1 MKIKNIFNGLSVAVL
16 GAAMLSACTDDIKFG
31 NAFIEKAP
39 GGAVNVDT
47 VFSSPVYTQQF
58 LNSLYARQYYGL
70 PYANANGTPNSSN
83 TYTGK
88 FDALTDCYQLH
99 WGSTKVE
106 NAYYTGNLTA
116 TDTPLMGFNGDYVWE
131 VVRLAWMLIENINRV
146 PGLSDQQ
153 KASMVAQAKCLIA
166 ERYFDLFPHYGG
178 LPIIRQTY
186 TGNEGSYEVKRGT
199 VAETVDFMVGL
210 LNEAIEGD
218 NLVWAWNGNTP
229 ETNSTN
235 VGRWT
240 KAGAMALKAKI
251 LTFAASPLFNNDKPY
266 YDGSTEAEQQHLVW
280 YGDYQQSRWEDALQA
295 CEDFFKELKKN
306 GYYGLR
312 QATAKTPDAYRHA
325 YRMGYIRDDS
335 PEALHTT
342 RVISIFGIQGTYCWL
357 SWGWQQNGINRNNYT
372 PTQEYVDMFPW
383 KDGTPFDW
391 DKDLAAGRIEGSSGR
406 LFYKYT
412 TDKYGVKK
420 EASRDPRLYENAF
433 VNGQQEQLGWE
444 DGKSTGN
451 VFEFWVGGYH
461 ALFNVMAEAKDKDGK
476 PKKDENGNIIY
487 EPVEATLTMCP
498 TGYGNV
504 KYLLDEQFHRKADNH
519 WNVVTMPEMYLIYAE
534 CLAQAGRPLKDAIA
548 QADVVRK
555 RVGLGTITMGK
566 PDAAKDKDALIEE
579 ILRERACELG
589 LTNARF
595 MDMIRYKR
603 TDWMTKQLHGLG
615 IFRMQQGSTGKWG
628 RVMRPWL
635 GDDKNSGTKEP
646 SRFEYEKFEL
656 RQPVRR
662 VLWGMDPEDKD
673 VKKWLMSPFPQ
684 TEINKGYGLVQNPG
698 W

>member
-1 MKIKNIFNGLSVAVL
+1 MKIKTIFNGLTAAVI
-16 GAAMLSACTDDIKFG
+16 GGAMLSACTDEVKFG

-39 GGAVNVDT
+39 GGAVSVDT
-47 VFSSPVYTQQF
+47 VFNSPIYTQQF
-58 LNSLYARQYYGL
+58 LNALYARQYYGL
-70 PYANANGTPNSSN
+70 PYANASGTPNSSN

-99 WGSTKVE
+99 WGSTRVE
-106 NAYYTGNLTA
+106 NSYYTGSLNANT
-116 TDTPLMGFNGDYVWE
+116 TPLMGYDGDYVWE
-131 VVRLAWMLIENINRV
+131 VVRLAWMLIEKVDDV
-146 PGLSDQQ
+146 PGLSDAQ
-153 KASMVAQAKCLIA
+153 KKSMKAQAKCLLA

-178 LPIIRQTY
+178 LPIITGTY

-199 VAETVDFMVGL
+199 VDETVKFMVGL
-210 LNEAIEGD
+210 LDEAKD
-218 NLVWAWNGNTP
+218 DLVWAWNGDTP

-251 LTFAASPLFNNDKPY
+251 LAFAASPLFNNAQPY

-280 YGDYQQSRWEDALQA
+280 YGDFQQSRWEDARKA
-295 CEDFFKELKKN
+295 CEEFFSELNRN

-312 QATAKTPDAYRHA
+312 EATSKTPDGYRHA
-325 YRMGYIRDDS
+325 YRMGYILDDS

-342 RVISIFGIQGTYCWL
+342 RVISIYGTQGTYCWL

-372 PTQEYVDMFPW
+372 PTQEYVEMFPW
-383 KDGTPFDW
+383 KDGTPFNW
-391 DKDLAAGRIEGSSGR
+391 DKDLKAGRIEGSDGR
-406 LFYKYT
+406 LFYSYT
-412 TDKYGVKK
+412 PIRGGFKK

-433 VNGQQEQLGWE
+433 VNGQQEQLGWT

-461 ALFNVMAEAKDKDGK
+461 ASFNVMAETKDNDGNSVW
-476 PKKDENGNIIY
+476 EV
-487 EPVEATLTMCP
+487 VETPLKMCP

-534 CLAQAGRPLKDAIA
+534 CLAQTNDLKGAID
-548 QADVVRK
+548 QANIVRK
-555 RVGLGTITMGK
+555 RVGLGSLTMGHSEITT
-566 PDAAKDKDALIEE
+566 DKDALIEE

-603 TDWMTKQLHGLG
+603 TDWMTKQLHGLA
-615 IFRMQQGSTGKWG
+615 IFRMQQGSTGKWT

-646 SRFEYEKFEL
+646 NRFEYEKFEL
-656 RQPVRR
+656 RKPVRR
-662 VLWGMDPEDKD
+662 VLWGMDPNDID
-673 VKKWLMSPFPQ
+673 VRKWLMSPFPQ
-684 TEINKGYGLVQNPG
+684 AEINKGYGLIQNPG